1 MRAQTSSGRSWGAA
15 IALFVLAFGGCGGGG
30 PHGQLPDGGRRDGA
44 DAQDVATEEPAVEAG
59 GADATDASPE
69 ATEPPDAAL
78 DADATLAVDGGADG
92 GDGGNVDAAEVAD
105 RPAESAPPDAPAEK
119 VEAGADAPVDMSIQ
133 KPPATASWT
142 IAPNP
147 LCTAAGAGCMD
158 TGTVGGYQITASGN
172 CATAS
177 SIQLWFPGGMSS
189 VPVGTYTVVTASG
202 ILDVIN
208 MQAGK
213 VGLLA
218 ERDDAAN
225 NHFRYWGQGG
235 MVTVSAAGAG
245 RRITFSTVPI
255 REETSGATTN
265 VGGDVTCP

>member
-1 MRAQTSSGRSWGAA
+1 MRAEPSSRRSWGAA
-15 IALFVLAFGGCGGGG
+15 VALFVLACGGCGGGG
-30 PHGQLPDGGRRDGA
+30 PHGQPPPDGGRRDGS
-44 DAQDVATEEPAVEAG
+44 DAQDVATEEPPVEAG
-59 GADATDASPE
+59 GSDATDAGPE
-69 ATEPPDAAL
+69 ATESPDASL
-78 DADATLAVDGGADG
+78 DADATPGAADG
-92 GDGGNVDAAEVAD
+92 GDGGDTSEVAD
-105 RPAESAPPDAPAEK
+105 RPPEAGPPDAPADK
-119 VEAGADAPVDMSIQ
+119 ADAPVDMPIV

-142 IAPNP
+142 IEPNP

-158 TGTVGGYQITASGN
+158 TGTLGGYQITASGS
-172 CATAS
+172 CPTAS

-208 MQAGK
+208 MPPGK

-218 ERDDAAN
+218 ERDDATN
-225 NHFRYWGQGG
+225 NHFRYWGRGG

-245 RRITFSTVPI
+245 RRITFSSVPI